1 MKKTMIY
8 MAMLLMAFGLT
19 YDTASAETTNT
30 RIYTIVVDRF
40 MSGDDG
46 NDINVTDE
54 KETPLPF
61 GGDFQGIES
70 NLDYI
75 KDMGFS
81 ALMLSPVFD
90 RAEDDYLGYAVREYG
105 EIEEALGGPE
115 AFKSLI
121 DAAHERGMDVIVDMP
136 ATLAEGYTAFDAPV
150 LNDIQQDYYGMID
163 AEFIDLQNA
172 DNQKRYKEMA
182 REFTE
187 DYNID
192 GLSMTVIQDGIDAK
206 EFLPEDVTTYG
217 ISGDDDITLEGFD
230 HAASN
235 DLQEALSY
243 GFSKPDREI
252 PAYPT
257 DGTLL
262 LADHWFSER
271 FTHNVVEANMFP
283 GTRINQLTTYLY
295 AYQGPIAF
303 QYGTEIALNGDEIPI
318 VHRQMDLW
326 TDQELV
332 DEIEA
337 INEVTQ
343 KHPQIY
349 QGETEVIKNEDGHFV
364 QRYYTS
370 DVDFVLNINSTS
382 ATENVKV
389 PFEGEDESKMLSG
402 MLIGDLIRGS
412 DMKNEAFLAVLD
424 REESELYAIIEETGM
439 NNGYIYAGLLIFGG
453 FGIFV
458 WLVAR
463 RRRPKERK

>member
-75 KDMGFS
+75 KDMGFN

-90 RAEDDYLGYAVREYG
+90 RAEDDIWVMPLGNMVRLKKPSG
-105 EIEEALGGPE
+105 TG
-115 AFKSLI
+115 AFQSLI

-136 ATLAEGYTAFDAPV
+136 ATLAEGYTALDRPI
-150 LNDIQQDYYGMID
+150 LNNIQQDYYGMID
-163 AEFIDLQNA
+163 AEFIDLSNA

-182 REFTE
+182 REFTGE
-187 DYNID
+187 YNID

-217 ISGDDDITLEGFD
+217 ISGDDDISLEGFD
-230 HAASN
+230 HAAPN

-243 GFSKPDREI
+243 GFSKPDRET

-332 DEIEA
+332 DEIAA

-382 ATENVKV
+382 VTENVEV
-389 PFEGEDESKMLSG
+389 RLRVKMKARCS
-402 MLIGDLIRGS
+402 
-412 DMKNEAFLAVLD
+412 AVC
-424 REESELYAIIEETGM
+424 SSAT
-439 NNGYIYAGLLIFGG
+439 
-453 FGIFV
+453 
-458 WLVAR
+458 
-463 RRRPKERK
+463 